1 MSDLG
6 TGWRWFE
13 ETGNPVDSESQPGI
27 EKCFARCF
35 ARADG
40 RQVLDHLRAMTT
52 ERVLGPDASD
62 AALRHL
68 EGQRHLVAAIAGL
81 VARGRAGGETT

>member
-1 MSDLG
+1 MSEPG

-13 ETGNPVDSESQPGI
+13 ETGPAGDGQPGI
-27 EKCFARCF
+27 EISFARCF
-35 ARADG
+35 DHADG
-40 RQVLDHLRAMTT
+40 RRVLDHLRAMTT

-68 EGQRHLVAAIAGL
+68 EGQRSLVAMIAGL
-81 VARGRAGGETT
+81 AVRGRAGG

>member
-13 ETGNPVDSESQPGI
+13 ETDIPVDGESQPEI
-27 EKCFARCF
+27 QKCFARCF
-35 ARADG
+35 AGADG
-40 RQVLDHLRAMTT
+40 RQVLGHLRAITT

-68 EGQRHLVAAIAGL
+68 EGQRYLVAAIAGL
-81 VARGRAGGETT
+81 VARGRAGGEPT

>member
-1 MSDLG
+1 MSDPG

-13 ETGNPVDSESQPGI
+13 ETGDSIDGEQRPEI

-35 ARADG
+35 GHADG
-40 RQVLDHLRAMTT
+40 RRVLDHLRDMTT

-62 AALRHL
+62 AVLRHL
-68 EGQRHLVAAIAGL
+68 EGQRYLVAAIAGL
-81 VARGRAGGETT
+81 IARGRAGGDTT